1 MEHRLD
7 ADGDGTDSS
16 DLAET
21 PEGQAWHYHNEA
33 VIRRADNTKR
43 DGEIGYGGR
52 LAILLVEDD
61 RRLCDSLAALLR
73 VVGYDVVKVYEGLE
87 ALAAAGTRSFD
98 AAIID
103 IGLPDTDGVEV
114 LSSLREADPEMGTLV
129 LSGAETLG
137 DAIESLDIGA
147 DAFAL
152 KPSDPEVLL
161 SKVGKVARLGRLQ
174 RGLGGPE
181 AGFGDLFENIGDGV
195 FRSDLEGNYTFMNRA
210 GAGILGFDGPEGL
223 LYGRLKAWEVFSSR
237 EEYEALMMRVLD
249 EGEARQVLSRFR
261 RRDGYLG
268 WLETTLKTR
277 KGTDGAVIGFEGV
290 FRDVTDRI
298 RYQETLEALYGL
310 CADLTEVE
318 AVDEIGGLTIE
329 FLSGTLGIDRG
340 GFAVVDGDVIT
351 WMGREGE
358 RELRE
363 LPPGGQH
370 LVSRAVFTGEAQM
383 IRDIQSDHDHF
394 LENVGE
400 GIQSVLVVP
409 VKRDG
414 EVVASIDMGSSKPNA
429 FTEEDVKLVE
439 FVGEHIAS
447 AMDRLVR
454 VRFGIRPSTNLSD
467 FL

>member
-1 MEHRLD
+1 LEHRFD

-21 PEGQAWHYHNEA
+21 PEGQAWRYRGEA
-33 VIRRADNTKR
+33 VVSRADQSKR
-43 DGEIGYGGR
+43 DGEISHGGR
-52 LAILLVEDD
+52 LAILLVDDD
-61 RRLCDSLAALLR
+61 RRLCDSLAALLS
-73 VVGYDVVKVYEGLE
+73 VVGYDVVNVYEGLE
-87 ALAAAGTRSFD
+87 ALAAAGIRPFD

-103 IGLPDTDGVEV
+103 ISLPDVGGAEV
-114 LSSLREADPEMGTLV
+114 LRRLREADPEMGTLV

-137 DAIESLDIGA
+137 DVIESLNMGA

-152 KPSDPEVLL
+152 KPSNPEVLL

-195 FRSDLEGNYTFMNRA
+195 FRSDLEGNYTAMNRA

-223 LYGRLKAWEVFSSR
+223 LYGRLKVWEIFSSR
-237 EEYEALMMRVLD
+237 EEYEALMMGVLD
-249 EGEARQVLSRFR
+249 EGEARRVLSRFR
-261 RRDGYLG
+261 KRDGDLG

-277 KGTDGAVIGFEGV
+277 KGADGAVIGFEGV

-298 RYQETLEALYGL
+298 RYQETLEALYGF
-310 CADLTEVE
+310 CADLGEVE

-329 FLSGTLGIDRG
+329 FLRATLGIDRG

-351 WMGREGE
+351 WMGRAGE

-370 LVSRAVFTGEAQM
+370 LVSRAVYTGEVQM
-383 IRDIQSDHDHF
+383 IRDIQSDQGSF
-394 LENVGE
+394 LENLGE

-414 EVVASIDMGSSKPNA
+414 EVVASLDMGSSRPNA

-454 VRFGIRPSTNLSD
+454 VRFGMRPSTNLSD